1 MEWWEDAPFENSP
14 YQCDEVQ
21 CLLDITIIST
31 TLFTDDG
38 NFEGTYNWNSWI
50 NLVVDNTKIIDNYE
64 DNVLLFKETIK
75 IKPALIAKIQIQLQM
90 LLSISKH

>member
-38 NFEGTYNWNSWI
+38 N
-50 NLVVDNTKIIDNYE
+50 LK
-64 DNVLLFKETIK
+64 VLTIE
-75 IKPALIAKIQIQLQM
+75 IPE
-90 LLSISKH
+90 SI